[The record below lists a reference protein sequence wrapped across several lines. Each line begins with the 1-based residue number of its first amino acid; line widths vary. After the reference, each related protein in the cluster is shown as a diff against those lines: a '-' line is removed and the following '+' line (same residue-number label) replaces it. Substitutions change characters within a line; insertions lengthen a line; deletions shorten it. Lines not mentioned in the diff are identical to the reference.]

1 MSLDDHWFS
10 EPLTPE
16 GVAFSLRLKDKLHE
30 ERSPY
35 QHLEVY
41 ETEHWGRLMVLDGCV
56 MLTSRD
62 NFIYHEMMS
71 HPALFAHPVPRSVLI
86 IGGGD
91 CGTLREVLKHREVE
105 QAVQVDID
113 EAVTRASQRFF
124 PELCTANGDPRARLL
139 FADGVQYVQ
148 EAEPESLDVVIIDS
162 TDPVGPAE
170 GLFGEPFLRHVHRA
184 LRPGGIVVQQSE
196 SPLFHSESIIGA
208 LHRVMGRAG
217 FDPVRTLT
225 FPLPSYPGGWWSA
238 TLGGKQAELT
248 ALRDDAVHPGFE
260 TRYYNADIHRAAF
273 AAPQFCRGA
282 FGAG

>member
-1 MSLDDHWFS
+1 MSLDEHWFS
-10 EPLTPE
+10 EPLPPE
-16 GVAFSLRLKDKLHE
+16 GVAFSLKVRDKLHE

-41 ETEHWGRLMVLDGCV
+41 ETERWGRLMVLDGCV

-71 HPALFAHPVPRSVLI
+71 HPALFAHPDPRSVLI

-91 CGTLREVLKHREVE
+91 CGTLREVLKHPEVD

-113 EAVTRASQRFF
+113 EAVTRASERFF
-124 PELCTANGDPRARLL
+124 PELCSANSDPRARLL
-139 FADGVQYVQ
+139 FADGVRYVK
-148 EAEPESLDVVIIDS
+148 EAAADSVDVVIIDS

-170 GLFGEPFLRHVHRA
+170 GLFGEPFLRQVHRA

-208 LHRVMGRAG
+208 LHRVMGQAG
-217 FDPVRTLT
+217 FAPVRTLT

-238 TLGGKQAELT
+238 TLAGKQADLT
-248 ALRDDAVHPGFE
+248 ALRNAATELGFE
-260 TRYYNADIHRAAF
+260 TRYYNAAIHRAAF
-273 AAPQFCRGA
+273 AAPQFCRTVFEA
-282 FGAG
+282 D